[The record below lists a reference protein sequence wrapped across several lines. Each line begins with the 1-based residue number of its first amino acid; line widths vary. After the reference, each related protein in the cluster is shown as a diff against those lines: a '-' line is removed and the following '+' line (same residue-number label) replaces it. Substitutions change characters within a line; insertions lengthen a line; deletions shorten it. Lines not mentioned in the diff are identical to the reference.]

1 MDQPLSARWRLI
13 QACAEG
19 TSHQGT
25 GVPCQDSCFS
35 DVIEEGDTSALVIAV
50 ADGAGSSRY
59 GGEGAEH
66 ACVAAFDAV
75 ARWAR
80 RAGLSASPSAED
92 LAAWATHIHEG
103 LEGKAREQGTPAR
116 EFACTLLIAVC
127 TSTWSAYL
135 QVGDGAI
142 VVRDA
147 QGLRP
152 VFWPDAGEYANT
164 TYFITDAR
172 YAEHLMVV
180 TAAAPVDDIAV
191 MTDGL
196 QRLALNFIDQSA
208 HAAFFEPLFHALR
221 RQPFDE
227 VAAVEASLQS
237 LLDSPSVNART
248 DDDKTL
254 VLASLEQPG

>member
-1 MDQPLSARWRLI
+1 MDQSLSARWRLI

-35 DVIEEGDTSALVIAV
+35 DIIEEGDASALVIAV
-50 ADGAGSSRY
+50 ADGAGSSLY

-80 RAGLSASPSAED
+80 HAGLSASPSGDD
-92 LAAWATHIHEG
+92 LSAWAGHIHDG
-103 LEGKAREQGTPAR
+103 LEAKAQEKGSVSR
-116 EFACTLLIAVC
+116 EFACTLLVAVC
-127 TSTWSAYL
+127 TTTWSAFL

-164 TYFITDAR
+164 TYFVTDAR
-172 YAEHLMVV
+172 YAEHLMVI
-180 TAAAPVDDIAV
+180 TGAAPVDDVAV

-196 QRLALNFIDQSA
+196 QRLALNFVDRSA
-208 HAAFFEPLFHALR
+208 HAAFFEPLFRALR
-221 RQPFDE
+221 QQPFNE
-227 VAAVEASLQS
+227 VPAVEASLQA
-237 LLDSPSVNART
+237 LLDSPSVNSRT

-254 VLASLEQPG
+254 VLASLEPQP

>member
-35 DVIEEGDTSALVIAV
+35 DVVEEGGVSALVIAV

-66 ACVAAFDAV
+66 ACVTAFDAA
-75 ARWAR
+75 ARWASCS
-80 RAGLSASPSAED
+80 GLANAPSAD
-92 LAAWATHIHEG
+92 QLASWAAHVHDG
-103 LEGKAREQGTPAR
+103 LDAKARERDTPAR
-116 EFACTLLIAVC
+116 EFACTLLVAVC
-127 TSTWSAYL
+127 TVTWSAFL
-135 QVGDGAI
+135 QVGDGVI

-164 TYFITDAR
+164 TYFVTDAR
-172 YAEHLMVV
+172 YAEHLMVL
-180 TAAAPVDDIAV
+180 TDAPPVDDVAL
-191 MTDGL
+191 MSDGL
-196 QRLALNFIDQSA
+196 QRLALNFVDQSA
-208 HAAFFEPLFHALR
+208 HAAFFDPLFRALR
-221 RQPFDE
+221 QPPFDE
-227 VAAVEASLQS
+227 VLAVEASLQA

-254 VLASLEQPG
+254 VLASLEQLS